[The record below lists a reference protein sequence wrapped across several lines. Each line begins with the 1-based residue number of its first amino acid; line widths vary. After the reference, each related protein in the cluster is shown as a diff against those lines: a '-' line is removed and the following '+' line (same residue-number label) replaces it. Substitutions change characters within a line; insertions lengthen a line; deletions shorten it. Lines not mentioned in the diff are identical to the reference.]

1 LERVIGLLYRGGY
14 AMGKVKDLSIEFSP
28 LIKVWKAKDGEFDA
42 TISNNQLPEY
52 VASKLTRK

>member
-1 LERVIGLLYRGGY
+1 
-14 AMGKVKDLSIEFSP
+14 MGKVKDLSIEFSP